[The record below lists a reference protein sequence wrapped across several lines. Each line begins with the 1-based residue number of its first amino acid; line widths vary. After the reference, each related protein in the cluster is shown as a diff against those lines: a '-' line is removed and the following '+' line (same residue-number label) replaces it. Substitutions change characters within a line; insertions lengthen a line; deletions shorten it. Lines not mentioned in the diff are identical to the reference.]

1 MIEKK
6 GVEVSNVPGIG
17 GSFRVE
23 ATVRSTQLRRSGQFV
38 PSIFK
43 WRLVLA
49 VSPQHRRF

>member
-23 ATVRSTQLRRSGQFV
+23 ATGISFNPTEKKWPVRSFYLQVAIIT
-38 PSIFK
+38 
-43 WRLVLA
+43 
-49 VSPQHRRF
+49 